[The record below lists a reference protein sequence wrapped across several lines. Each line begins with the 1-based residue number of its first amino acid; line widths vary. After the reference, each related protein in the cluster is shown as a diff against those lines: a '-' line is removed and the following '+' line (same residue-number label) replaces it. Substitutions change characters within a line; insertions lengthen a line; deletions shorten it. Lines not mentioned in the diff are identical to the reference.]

1 MSGFNVESIR
11 VPPLEFLVWDVSGQE
26 RLRTF
31 WRHYYHGTTG
41 IVFVVD
47 VHDVERLPIARRE
60 LHGILKEEELNDA
73 VLLIIANKVDLPN
86 AVSTERLAQELD
98 LASLQGRAMHIQPAV
113 AQKGTGLKEGL
124 VWLAKAMKAHSKQQA
139 RQQSAGSGATANA
152 VQPSYPANGQQQAAH
167 NYLNPYDT
175 QAAGS
180 SGSSSSATQQKQTQP
195 VGSGSGYS
203 ATSTPSS
210 AQVPVTNVVPVT
222 LVSAPA
228 ASASALSAPQPL
240 QPATIASVAAA
251 STQSSLNPAVP
262 NSSTPLPSSSS
273 AGPSTALF
281 TPATAANDAG
291 AKSELA
297 AESGAAA
304 AGAAHI
310 ETVTADDS
318 VQ

>member
-1 MSGFNVESIR
+1 M
-11 VPPLEFLVWDVSGQE
+11 PPLEFLVWDVSGQE

-86 AVSTERLAQELD
+86 AVSTERLAHELD

-139 RQQSAGSGATANA
+139 RQQSAGSSATATA
-152 VQPSYPANGQQQAAH
+152 VQPSYPSNGQQQAAH

-180 SGSSSSATQQKQTQP
+180 SG
-195 VGSGSGYS
+195 VSGSGYS
-203 ATSTPSS
+203 TTSTPSG
-210 AQVPVTNVVPVT
+210 AQVPVTTVVPVT

-228 ASASALSAPQPL
+228 ASASAQSASQPL
-240 QPATIASVAAA
+240 QPAPSASLAAA
-251 STQSSLNPAVP
+251 SAGTSLTPAVLNNSTQP
-262 NSSTPLPSSSS
+262 SIVAAQQPLGPSSTPLPSSSS
-273 AGPSTALF
+273 VGPSAALF
-281 TPATAANDAG
+281 TPTTAPNDAG
-291 AKSELA
+291 ATSELA
-297 AESGAAA
+297 AASDATTAEASHIESG
-304 AGAAHI
+304 
-310 ETVTADDS
+310 TADNS
-318 VQ
+318 AARQ